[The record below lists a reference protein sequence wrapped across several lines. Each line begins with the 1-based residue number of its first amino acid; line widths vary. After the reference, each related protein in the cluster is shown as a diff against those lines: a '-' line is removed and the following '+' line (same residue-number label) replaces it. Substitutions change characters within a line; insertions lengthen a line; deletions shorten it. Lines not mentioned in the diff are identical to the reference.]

1 MIDRR
6 SSTDRPDLSGTDY
19 VLEGVSVRDR
29 FLTAFVLQHNGSLLQ
44 GTWPRAASLPDPHPF
59 NMNAAFPG
67 AEEESFRDQVEDAR
81 EPLTVRVIDEWIAA
95 DDDDM

>member
-6 SSTDRPDLSGTDY
+6 SSTDRHPDLSGTDY

-44 GTWPRAASLPDPHPF
+44 GTWPRAASLPD
-59 NMNAAFPG
+59 
-67 AEEESFRDQVEDAR
+67 DAR

-95 DDDDM
+95 DDDEM